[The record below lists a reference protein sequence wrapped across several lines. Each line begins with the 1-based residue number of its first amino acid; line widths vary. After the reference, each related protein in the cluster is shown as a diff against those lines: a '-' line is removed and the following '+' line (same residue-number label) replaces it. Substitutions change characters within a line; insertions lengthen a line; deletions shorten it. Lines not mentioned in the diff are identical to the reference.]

1 MHIFMLSLFNKILF
15 LFIHKNK
22 LLHIAY
28 LSSGTKLG
36 ADMKIV
42 G

>member
-1 MHIFMLSLFNKILF
+1 MLSFFNKILF
-15 LFIHKNK
+15 LFMHQNK
-22 LLHIAY
+22 LLHIAH